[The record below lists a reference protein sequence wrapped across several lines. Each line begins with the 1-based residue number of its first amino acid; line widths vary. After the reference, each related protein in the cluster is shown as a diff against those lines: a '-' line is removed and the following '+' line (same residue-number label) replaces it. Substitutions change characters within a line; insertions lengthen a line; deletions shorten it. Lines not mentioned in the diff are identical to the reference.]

1 MAHPVKKPKKS
12 IDSIKSRKHLRKG
25 LTIYKTGR
33 SPFWNI
39 RLRDP
44 LLGKYVVRSSKETTR
59 LEAMEAAYEFA
70 DTYRSKVNSDF
81 AHAKAVSFEHYAKM
95 LMAAQEGKSKWS
107 HGDNKLLNRPKDG
120 LINYFGKYDVTKIS
134 SGKIR
139 EYLLYLDKNRDK
151 PLAQSTKS
159 KHVVIIRKVLT
170 LAVEDGLMHTLP
182 PMPKV
187 KTVDTPRH
195 TFTDKE
201 YVRFSQVAL
210 ECAKRGDVVRGVQ
223 ITGHHAK
230 MFKFIVHSFLRP
242 TEGELFGLKHK
253 DIEGRKDPNHLEMQ
267 IRGGKTGSRVSVTM
281 PLAVALYRSTTD
293 PFGETKPDPE
303 TYVWMPEY
311 PNRRTAINTARRLF
325 NHMLKEADLVDPDRK
340 LSPYSLRH
348 YALQARLRSSNGKV
362 NIHTLAHNAGTS
374 VDQLERFYLKRMA
387 PTKEMIK
394 NLQFREKD

>member
-1 MAHPVKKPKKS
+1 MPRKSKTSKKS
-12 IDSIKSRKHLRKG
+12 ADSITSQKHLRKG

-59 LEAMEAAYEFA
+59 LEAIEAAYEFA
-70 DTYRSKVNSDF
+70 DTYRSKANSEF
-81 AHAKAVSFEHYAKM
+81 AHTKAVSFENYAK
-95 LMAAQEGKSKWS
+95 LLIAAQEGKSKWA

-120 LINYFGKYDVTKIS
+120 LIAYFGKYDVTKIS
-134 SGKIR
+134 AGKIR
-139 EYLLYLDKNRDK
+139 EYLLHLDKNRDK
-151 PLAQSTKS
+151 PLAPSTKS

-182 PMPKV
+182 PMPKL

-201 YVRFSQVAL
+201 YVRFSQASF
-210 ECAKRGDVVRGVQ
+210 ECAKRGDVVRGVK

-253 DIEGRKDPNHLEMQ
+253 DIEGRKDPNHLEMR
-267 IRGGKTGSRVSVTM
+267 IRGGKTGNRVSVTM
-281 PLAVALYRSTTD
+281 PLAVPLYKSTRD
-293 PFGETKPDPE
+293 PFGEIKPDPE
-303 TYVWMPEY
+303 SYVWMPEY

-325 NHMLKEADLVDPDRK
+325 NHILKEAGLVDPDRK

-348 YALQARLRSSNGKV
+348 YALQARLRSSHGKV

-387 PTKEMIK
+387 PTKEMIE
-394 NLQFREKD
+394 NLQFRGKD